1 MDIGFLEVGAFG
13 ASAAIAMKSLE
24 FAIAT
29 GRQKLN
35 GKGKGAD
42 ALVLHEL
49 KTLNTTVTKAV
60 GNFEKGLEML
70 DDTRERV
77 KENQASID
85 KMHRDILMARPCI
98 RHQQE

>member
-24 FAIAT
+24 LAIT
-29 GRQKLN
+29 MGRQKLN
-35 GKGKGAD
+35 GKGKGTD

-49 KTLNTTVTKAV
+49 KTLNTTVTKTV
-60 GNFEKGLEML
+60 GGLEKGLEML
-70 DDTRERV
+70 NDTRERV

-85 KMHRDILMARPCI
+85 KMHRDILLARPCM
-98 RHQQE
+98 RQQQE